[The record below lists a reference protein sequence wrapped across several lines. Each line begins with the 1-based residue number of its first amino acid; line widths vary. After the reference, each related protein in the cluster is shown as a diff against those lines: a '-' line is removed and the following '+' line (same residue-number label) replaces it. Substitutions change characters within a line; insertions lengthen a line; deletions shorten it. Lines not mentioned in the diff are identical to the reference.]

1 MPSDAEVEAARDAIV
16 RGSQCGEGCGTQW
29 DGCSCRGLACAAL
42 AAAEAVR
49 AGVLT
54 WPAYPCTPGQRAYQA
69 MLDADAAHRA
79 AATPPADPPPWD

>member
-54 WPAYPCTPGQRAYQA
+54 WPAYQA